1 MDSALWVGSS
11 SGSGNKFAVADSG
24 ATLLGDTIAGFHR
37 DTLAVGQSV
46 VWVTTDDAVASNEYF
61 MLFRSEQDSTP
72 DTEYSFRTDGVA
84 ATDGSWTTGGADYAE
99 WFEKEGE
106 ISEGALI
113 GLDAE
118 TGKARVWQEGDPF
131 IGIYSLDPGFVGNIA
146 GTMATEEQME
156 KAHVLVALVGQV
168 EIRSDDIMEENRK
181 VFTKD
186 NQFIGW
192 RLSNGK
198 VFVK

>member
-1 MDSALWVGSS
+1 MIGC
-11 SGSGNKFAVADSG
+11 
-24 ATLLGDTIAGFHR
+24 
-37 DTLAVGQSV
+37 
-46 VWVTTDDAVASNEYF
+46 
-61 MLFRSEQDSTP
+61 
-72 DTEYSFRTDGVA
+72 DG
-84 ATDGSWTTGGADYAE
+84 
-99 WFEKEGE
+99 
-106 ISEGALI
+106 
-113 GLDAE
+113 E

-131 IGIYSLDPGFVGNIA
+131 IGIHSLDPGFVGNIA